1 VEIGDRLPALR
12 HRHFRNWV
20 IGAFVSNIGGQLQAW
35 AIFWHLD
42 HLTHQPMSVGIVGLV
57 RIVPLIGLG
66 LFGGVVADQFDRRKV
81 LVLTQTGM
89 ALSAAGLAT
98 ATILGLITPTVIY
111 LFVALDATARAFDG
125 PVRQAIVPNL
135 VPLRDYPNAAS
146 INGIQWRLGEVLG
159 PALTGV
165 LIAGLGATH
174 GTFACYSLNAVSYG
188 AVIGVVLLQP
198 SYPPK
203 TSRSTSVREVFLSI
217 GEGIKFLRTTKV
229 LANAMWIDFWGTF
242 FAGAVA
248 LLPAFARA
256 VLHLDPRGYGLLAA
270 SAGFGAM
277 LASAF
282 LAWMPTI
289 YRQGRWV
296 IIMITLYGFSTVL
309 FGLSRTLWVAMLFL
323 ACTGAADMI
332 STVLRQTIRQL
343 AIPDALRG
351 RLSGIGMIFQ
361 VSGPQ
366 AGDFE
371 AATLAEYS
379 SVRASLMIGGFGAM
393 LIAAWYRWRAP
404 TLDGYVSKTM
414 VEGG

>member
-1 VEIGDRLPALR
+1 M
-12 HRHFRNWV
+12 
-20 IGAFVSNIGGQLQAW
+20 GAFVSNIGGQLQAW

-42 HLTHQPMSVGIVGLV
+42 HLTHSTLSVGYVGLI

-81 LVLTQTGM
+81 LILTQTGM
-89 ALSAAGLAT
+89 ALSAAGLAIV
-98 ATILGLITPTVIY
+98 TILGLISPPVIY
-111 LFVALDATARAFDG
+111 VFIVLDATARAFDG

-135 VPLRDYPNAAS
+135 VPSEHYPNAAS

-159 PALTGV
+159 PALTGI
-165 LIAGLGATH
+165 LIASLGPVH
-174 GTFACYSLNAVSYG
+174 GTFACYALNAISYG

-198 SYPPK
+198 SYTP
-203 TSRSTSVREVFLSI
+203 TSVRSTSAREVFHSI
-217 GEGIKFLRTTKV
+217 GEGIQFLRSTKV

-248 LLPAFARA
+248 LLPAFAR
-256 VLHLDPRGYGLLAA
+256 VELHLDARGYGYLAA

-277 LASAF
+277 VASSV
-282 LAWMPTI
+282 LAWIPTI
-289 YRQGRWV
+289 RRQGRWV
-296 IIMITLYGFSTVL
+296 ILMITAYGLATVL
-309 FGLSRTLWVAMLFL
+309 FGISPNLWCAMLFL

-343 AIPDALRG
+343 AIPDTLRG

-361 VSGPQ
+361 VCGPQ

-371 AATLAEYS
+371 AATLANYTG
-379 SVRASLMIGGFGAM
+379 VRASLLLGGFGAM
-393 LIAAWYRWRAP
+393 LIAGWYGVRGPA
-404 TLDGYVSKTM
+404 LDQYESRHM